1 MKLSENIANL
11 AAALAKFQAEVIDPT
26 KDENNPFFK
35 SKYVPLDGL
44 IAAVRPVLTK
54 HGLSYLQFPS
64 GDGQNVTVTTVLLHE
79 SGEYIESDPFTLR
92 AAKVDA
98 QGAGSAVTYA
108 RRYSL
113 SAILGVAWQEDDDG
127 NAASTPPRGGL
138 QRGNNS
144 DELRRRALHTLNE
157 KVKAENVT
165 GQTMSEVI
173 AWKYGKQGSKEL
185 TLSEI
190 AELTNNL
197 ATLIH
202 EMEGAA

>member
-1 MKLSENIANL
+1 MKHSESIANL

-26 KDENNPFFK
+26 KDEKNPFFK

-64 GDGQNVTVTTVLLHE
+64 GDGQNITVTTMLLHE
-79 SGEYIESDPFTLR
+79 SGEFIESEPFTLR

-113 SAILGVAWQEDDDG
+113 SSILGVAWQEDDDG
-127 NAASTPPRGGL
+127 NAASNPRDL
-138 QRGNNS
+138 QRGNAS
-144 DELRRRALHTLNE
+144 DEMRRRALHALNE
-157 KVKAENVT
+157 KAKAENVT
-165 GQTMSEVI
+165 AQTMSEVI
-173 AWKYGKQGSKEL
+173 SYRFGKQGSKEL
-185 TLSEI
+185 TLNEI

-197 ATLIH
+197 AALIH
-202 EMEGAA
+202 EMGGAA

>member
-1 MKLSENIANL
+1 MKRSENIANL

-26 KDENNPFFK
+26 KDEKNPFFK

-138 QRGNNS
+138 QRGSSS

-165 GQTMSEVI
+165 VQTMSQVI

-197 ATLIH
+197 AALIH